1 MERCR
6 LGRPARFKEADLI
19 AAATT
24 LAARLG
30 PARTSIAAIAREA
43 SAPVGSV
50 YHRYPSRGALL
61 AEAWIVAAEAF
72 GGQFLTV
79 LNSARTPEAAVEA
92 ALVTPRF
99 ARADHAG
106 GVVLFVHRRD
116 DFLDEAPEESRARAA
131 KQTSAMLNGLA
142 QAARRLLPQDPRARE
157 KLAVALI
164 GIPYGAVRVFLPQ
177 AVPPKELDAVIAAAA
192 RAAIGH

>member
-1 MERCR
+1 M
-6 LGRPARFKEADLI
+6 GRPARITETDLI
-19 AAATT
+19 AATCT

-30 PARTSIAAIAREA
+30 PARTTIAAIAHEA
-43 SAPVGSV
+43 GVPVGSV
-50 YHRYPSRGALL
+50 YYRYPSRGALL
-61 AEAWIVAAEAF
+61 AETWIVLAERF
-72 GGQFLTV
+72 NSQFLTE
-79 LNSARTPEAAVEA
+79 LNSAPTLDAAVEA

-116 DFLDEAPEESRARAA
+116 DFLEGAPEEGRARAA
-131 KQTSAMLNGLA
+131 KQTSLMLNALA
-142 QAARRLLPQDPRARE
+142 QAARRLLPNDPRGRE

-177 AVPPKELDAVIAAAA
+177 AVSPAELDGLIAAAA
-192 RAAIGH
+192 RAALRH

>member
-1 MERCR
+1 M
-6 LGRPARFKEADLI
+6 GRPARITNADLI
-19 AAATT
+19 AATT
-24 LAARLG
+24 SIAARLG
-30 PARTSIAAIAREA
+30 PARTTIAAIAREA
-43 SAPVGSV
+43 DAPVGSV
-50 YHRYPSRGALL
+50 YHRYPSRDALL
-61 AEAWIVAAEAF
+61 AEAWISAAEAF
-72 GGQFLTV
+72 GEEFLAA
-79 LNSARTPEAAVEA
+79 LNAARTADAAVEA

-99 ARADHAG
+99 ARANHAG
-106 GVVLFVHRRD
+106 GVALFVHRRD
-116 DFLDEAPEESRARAA
+116 DFLEAAPEESRTRAA

-142 QAARRLLPQDPRARE
+142 QAAKRLLPQDSRGRE

>member
-1 MERCR
+1 M
-6 LGRPARFKEADLI
+6 GRPARITNVDLV
-19 AAATT
+19 AAASTV
-24 LAARLG
+24 AARLG

-43 SAPVGSV
+43 DVPVGSV
-50 YHRYPSRGALL
+50 YHRYPSRDALL
-61 AEAWIVAAEAF
+61 AEAWISAAEAF
-72 GGQFLTV
+72 GTQFLAA
-79 LNSARTPEAAVEA
+79 LNAARTADAAVEA

-99 ARADHAG
+99 ARANHAG
-106 GVVLFVHRRD
+106 GVALFVHRRD
-116 DFLDEAPEESRARAA
+116 DFLVEAPEESRTRAA
-131 KQTSAMLNGLA
+131 KQTSAMLNGVA
-142 QAARRLLPQDPRARE
+142 QAAKRLLPQDPRGRD

>member
-1 MERCR
+1 M
-6 LGRPARFKEADLI
+6 DLT
-19 AAATT
+19 AATTT

-43 SAPVGSV
+43 GVPVGSI

-61 AEAWIVAAEAF
+61 AEAWIVTAEAF
-72 GGQFLTV
+72 GAQFLAA
-79 LNSARTPEAAVEA
+79 LNTARTPEAALEA

-99 ARADHAG
+99 ARTNHAG

-116 DFLDEAPEESRARAA
+116 DFLDEAPVESRTRAT
-131 KQTSAMLNGLA
+131 KQTSSMLNGLA
-142 QAARRLLPQDPRARE
+142 QAARRLLPQDPRGRE

-177 AVPPKELDAVIAAAA
+177 AIPPKELDAVIAAAA

>member
-1 MERCR
+1 
-6 LGRPARFKEADLI
+6 LGRPARIKDTDLI
-19 AAATT
+19 SAATSI
-24 LAARLG
+24 AARLG
-30 PARTSIAAIAREA
+30 PTHTSIAAIARKA
-43 SAPVGSV
+43 GVPVGSV
-50 YHRYPSRGALL
+50 YHRYPSRTALL

-72 GGQFLTV
+72 GQQFLTA
-79 LNSARTPEAAVEA
+79 LNTARKPEAAIEA

-99 ARADHAG
+99 ARANHAA
-106 GVVLFVHRRD
+106 GVALFVHRRD
-116 DFLDEAPEESRARAA
+116 DFLDEAPEESRSRAA
-131 KQTSAMLNGLA
+131 KQTSAMLNGLT
-142 QAARRLLPQDPRARE
+142 QAARRLLPHDSRGRE